1 VRACSLCTASNVPDP
16 ADETFKHLFSGCSVS
31 ERIHRW
37 FINKYYGFANLNN
50 KELNSYIFTG
60 TLLSIYNE
68 CFHVTAMTVNYLIWE
83 LKLQKRILV
92 LLTLDNEFRYLLS
105 NNINVSPRLKR
116 LFFKLG
122 ESNRT
127 VMDRFFQIEYGER

>member
-1 VRACSLCTASNVPDP
+1 MASNLPDP
-16 ADETFKHLFSGCSVS
+16 ADENFKHLFSACSVL

-37 FINKYYGFANLNN
+37 FINKYYGIANLNN
-50 KELNSYIFTG
+50 EELNSYIFTG
-60 TLLSIYNE
+60 TLQSTYNE

-83 LKLQKRILV
+83 LKLQKRALV
-92 LLTLDNEFRYLLS
+92 PLTLDNEFRYLLG

-127 VMDRFFQIEYGER
+127 VMERFFHIEHGDR